1 MAQRRGRRL
10 RRNIGILG
18 NFAFGYAD
26 VAEGIYFTLGLVVFY
41 AGAAATFAYL
51 FATVAYVLTALCY
64 AELASLY
71 HQAGGAFVYARR
83 AFGPNVAFFAAWA
96 LLLDYVVT
104 TAISALAA
112 MGYLGYFVPQLNS
125 PLLIGL
131 ATAAATALLMGLN
144 IFGIS
149 ESAKFSYFL
158 VLFNLA
164 GMATV
169 LVTGYLFSFRPGL
182 NPIHFGTSPTYP
194 NFLYAVTIAMSSYL
208 GIEVISQS
216 AGETRRP
223 AKNIPRAV
231 FLISAATV
239 AASLSFSTLAV
250 GVRSVQDFLS
260 NPTSINDPVAF
271 IALALPNG
279 WILASIAT
287 LLGISVLLVD

>member
-26 VAEGIYFTLGLVVFY
+26 VAEGIYFTLGLVIIY

-51 FATVAYVLTALCY
+51 LATIAYVLTAICY

-71 HQAGGAFVYARR
+71 HQAGR
-83 AFGPNVAFFAAWA
+83 AFGQNIAFLAAWA

-112 MGYLGYFVPQLNS
+112 IGYLGYFIPQLNA
-125 PLLIGL
+125 PLLIGS
-131 ATAAATALLMGLN
+131 ATAATTALLMILN
-144 IFGIS
+144 IFGIA

-158 VLFNLA
+158 VLFNIA
-164 GMATV
+164 GIAII
-169 LVTGYLFSFRPGL
+169 LGTGYLFSFRPGL
-182 NPIHFGTSPTYP
+182 NSIQFGTSPTYP
-194 NFLYAVTIAMSSYL
+194 NFLYAITIAMSSYL

-250 GVRSVQDFLS
+250 GVRSVQDFLN

-279 WILASIAT
+279 WILASLA
-287 LLGISVLLVD
+287 